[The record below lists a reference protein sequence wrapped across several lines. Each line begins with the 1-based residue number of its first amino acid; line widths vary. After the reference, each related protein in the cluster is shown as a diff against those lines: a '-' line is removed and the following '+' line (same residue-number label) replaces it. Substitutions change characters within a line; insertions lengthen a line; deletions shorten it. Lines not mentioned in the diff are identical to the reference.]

1 MLDQSQ
7 IAASR
12 LMAKGYWI
20 ARIDVKDPETYKSYI
35 ANAMPAYQKYGAK
48 FLVRGG
54 RYEALEGPGRGRNVV
69 IEFDSYEQAMACY
82 RSPEYQAAAEFRR
95 KASLGEILVVEGA

>member
-1 MLDQSQ
+1 MS
-7 IAASR
+7 
-12 LMAKGYWI
+12 KGYWI
-20 ARIDVKDPETYKSYI
+20 ARIDVNDPETYKSYI
-35 ANAMPAYQKYGAK
+35 VHATRAYQKYGAK

-54 RYEALEGPGRGRNVV
+54 PCEAVEGPARGRNVV
-69 IEFDSYEQAMACY
+69 IEFDSYAQALACY

>member
-1 MLDQSQ
+1 
-7 IAASR
+7 
-12 LMAKGYWI
+12 MAKGYWI
-20 ARIDVKDPETYKSYI
+20 ARIDVSDPEAYKSYVTL
-35 ANAMPAYQKYGAK
+35 ATPAYEKYGAR

-54 RYEALEGPGRGRNVV
+54 KCEAVEGAGRGRNVV

>member
-1 MLDQSQ
+1 
-7 IAASR
+7 
-12 LMAKGYWI
+12 
-20 ARIDVKDPETYKSYI
+20 
-35 ANAMPAYQKYGAK
+35 
-48 FLVRGG
+48 
-54 RYEALEGPGRGRNVV
+54 V

>member
-1 MLDQSQ
+1 MPDQSQ
-7 IAASR
+7 IAAGG
-12 LMAKGYWI
+12 LMPKGYWI
-20 ARIDVKDPETYKSYI
+20 ARIDVKDPEVYKSYI
-35 ANAMPAYQKYGAK
+35 ANATPAYQKYGAK

-54 RYEALEGPGRGRNVV
+54 QCEAVEGPGRGRNVV

-82 RSPEYQAAAEFRR
+82 RSAEYQAAAEFRR

>member
-1 MLDQSQ
+1 
-7 IAASR
+7 
-12 LMAKGYWI
+12 MAKGYWI

-35 ANAMPAYQKYGAK
+35 ANATPAYQKYGAK

-54 RYEALEGPGRGRNVV
+54 RCEALEGLGRGRNVV